1 MNNTKE
7 PRAFCLSKSKRNA
20 IDWDII
26 ESHSNVWNIPT
37 SQTIFRIVREYNQM
51 KKWAMY
57 NMHRE
62 QNDQ

>member
-1 MNNTKE
+1 MEATKE

-20 IDWDII
+20 NDWDII
-26 ESHSNVWNIPT
+26 ESHSNIWNIPT
-37 SQTIFRIVREYNQM
+37 AQTIFRIVREYNQM

-62 QNDQ
+62 QNEQ